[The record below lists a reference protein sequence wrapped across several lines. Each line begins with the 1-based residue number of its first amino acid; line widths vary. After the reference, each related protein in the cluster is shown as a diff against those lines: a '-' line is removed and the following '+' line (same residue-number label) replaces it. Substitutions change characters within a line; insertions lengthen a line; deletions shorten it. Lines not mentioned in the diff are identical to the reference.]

1 MDDKILAPL
10 TLHRKRS
17 TRVLRDGGRSCI
29 LVLGMHR
36 SGTSA
41 LARVISLLGAALPKN
56 LMPPLPND
64 NEVGFWEPRDLWT
77 LHDQMPSDRIRHYK
91 AEIGRLIADE
101 YGGVR
106 LIVLKEPAHL
116 SFCAALYRAAGRAR
130 I

>member
-1 MDDKILAPL
+1 MA
-10 TLHRKRS
+10 KRY
-17 TRVLRDGGRSCI
+17 CI
-29 LVLGMHR
+29 LVLGAHR

-41 LARVISLLGAALPKN
+41 LTRVINLLGAALPKN
-56 LMPPLPND
+56 LMPPSPNN
-64 NEVGFWEPRDLWT
+64 NEAGFWEPQNLWL
-77 LHDQMPSDRIRHYK
+77 LHDRMLREAGSRWDDWRKLVLSALPSDRFRHYK

-101 YGGVR
+101 YGGAR